1 MKVKNIYAQKLPVFW
16 TLTESQHTLINELAS
31 SPHLWARMEDEGL
44 YAPTPKCFKS
54 YLPLKQKLLTH
65 KPSDRTP
72 MCVSI
77 PFLFLIIVN
86 LWRYLCFSLC
96 ILLRIFL
103 RTLIK
108 LYIYNLHKISM
119 LCKLMLVESML
130 IKETN
135 ERWYVGV
142 DDRICH
148 QKSVIKGKICQ
159 QIYE

>member
-1 MKVKNIYAQKLPVFW
+1 MLPVRCHKLKQRAS
-16 TLTESQHTLINELAS
+16 TLKPVS
-31 SPHLWARMEDEGL
+31 SKDEDEGL

-77 PFLFLIIVN
+77 SFLFLIMVN

-96 ILLRIFL
+96 ILLWIFL
-103 RTLIK
+103 RMFIK

-119 LCKLMLVESML
+119 LCQLMLVESMF
-130 IKETN
+130 
-135 ERWYVGV
+135 
-142 DDRICH
+142 
-148 QKSVIKGKICQ
+148 IKGN
-159 QIYE
+159 

>member
-1 MKVKNIYAQKLPVFW
+1 MTAPKCLLQMLPVRFHKLKQRAS
-16 TLTESQHTLINELAS
+16 TLKPVS
-31 SPHLWARMEDEGL
+31 SKDEDEGL

-77 PFLFLIIVN
+77 SFLFLIIVN

-96 ILLRIFL
+96 ILLWIFL

-108 LYIYNLHKISM
+108 SYIYNLHKISM
-119 LCKLMLVESML
+119 LYQLMLVESML
-130 IKETN
+130 IKEN
-135 ERWYVGV
+135 
-142 DDRICH
+142 
-148 QKSVIKGKICQ
+148 
-159 QIYE
+159 